1 MKKSRPDVS
10 SGEPRDKTQGRDEQR
25 RGRHDAAAAPDE
37 HHPNDT
43 MKKQAPDAIDLLDAD
58 HLAIHAQFQAYRE
71 LVQNRAPALQ
81 RRSLAEEI
89 CIELTIH
96 ARLEEEL
103 FYPAVREALQDDDL
117 VDDDDEDPHGT
128 QREFV
133 AQILATAPED
143 PLYDAKVAL
152 LGDHVLRHVRQE
164 REQVFNR
171 VLAARIDLQSLG
183 RLMAV
188 RKEELR
194 AVSEALREEA
204 LASALA

>member
-1 MKKSRPDVS
+1 
-10 SGEPRDKTQGRDEQR
+10 
-25 RGRHDAAAAPDE
+25 
-37 HHPNDT
+37 

-58 HLAIHAQFQAYRE
+58 HLAVHALFESYRD
-71 LVQNRAPALQ
+71 LVRRRAPALK
-81 RRSLAEEI
+81 RRALAEEI

-103 FYPAVREALQDDDL
+103 FYPAVREALH
-117 VDDDDEDPHGT
+117 DEDLLDEAEEQHGS

-133 AQILATAPED
+133 AQILATSAD
-143 PLYDAKVAL
+143 DALYDARVA
-152 LGDHVLRHVRQE
+152 VLADYVERHVRQE

-171 VLAARIDLQSLG
+171 VLASRMDLQSLA
-183 RLMAV
+183 RSLTI

-194 AVSEALREEA
+194 AVSDALREDA

>member
-1 MKKSRPDVS
+1 
-10 SGEPRDKTQGRDEQR
+10 
-25 RGRHDAAAAPDE
+25 
-37 HHPNDT
+37 

-58 HLAIHAQFQAYRE
+58 HLAVHALFESYRD
-71 LVQNRAPALQ
+71 LVRRRAPVLK
-81 RRSLAEEI
+81 RRALAEEI

-103 FYPAVREALQDDDL
+103 FYPAVREALH
-117 VDDDDEDPHGT
+117 DEDLLDEAEEQHGS

-133 AQILATAPED
+133 AQILATSPDDA
-143 PLYDAKVAL
+143 LYDARVA
-152 LGDHVLRHVRQE
+152 VLADYVERHVRQE

-171 VLAARIDLQSLG
+171 VLASRMDLQSLA
-183 RLMAV
+183 RSLTI

-194 AVSEALREEA
+194 AVSDALREDA